1 MRSVARPVV
10 CAEPW
15 FMLVEVAASW
25 TPSPTWIGLVPP
37 RGGLTA
43 LAPLSIW
50 LRVSW
55 KIAVLP
61 LKPIV
66 FALAMLLPVTS
77 SIVWLTRRPLMPA
90 KRERSMVT
98 AFLVAGGPEWRGRRV
113 GGGGGGG
120 GG

>member
-10 CAEPW
+10 CADPCVM
-15 FMLVEVAASW
+15 FVEMPASC
-25 TPSPTWIGLVPP
+25 TPRPTWIGLVPP

-43 LAPLSIW
+43 LPPLSIW

-55 KIAVLP
+55 KIVVLP

-77 SIVWLTRRPLMPA
+77 SIVWLTRRPLIPE
-90 KRERSMVT
+90 KRERSMGT
-98 AFLVAGGPEWRGRRV
+98 AFRVAVLGV
-113 GGGGGGG
+113 GYGWSGVGLDR
-120 GG
+120 